1 MSVINSEEGCHLRS
15 REPRVKC
22 QAAAVRAL
30 AVFGGRVCA
39 RQSEENWDCSIKFKT
54 KTGHF
59 VKIQIGAAKLPTVE
73 AIQ

>member
-1 MSVINSEEGCHLRS
+1 M
-15 REPRVKC
+15 KC